1 MTGDDAGTQA
11 MAGTGAM
18 MTAGVLRMI
27 TLMVMTVVVMAMSM
41 LIGISNIPLD
51 RICWLFV
58 TVHQFSQLLSQHIC
72 AWVTFQG
79 LHSVWDL
86 SLISTVPSRGW
97 ICKGATLKVLH
108 SLALALS
115 VFNLKPF
122 VWSRKGKV
130 DSKLELDAAE
140 I

>member
-27 TLMVMTVVVMAMSM
+27 TLMVMVMTVVVMAMSM
-41 LIGISNIPLD
+41 LIGISNIPSHLLAF
-51 RICWLFV
+51 C
-58 TVHQFSQLLSQHIC
+58 FSQLLSQHIC

-108 SLALALS
+108 LLALALS

>member
-27 TLMVMTVVVMAMSM
+27 TLMVMVMMMTVVVIAMSM
-41 LIGISNIPLD
+41 LIGISNIPSHLLAF
-51 RICWLFV
+51 C
-58 TVHQFSQLLSQHIC
+58 FSQLLSQHTS

-86 SLISTVPSRGW
+86 SLIRTVPSRGW
-97 ICKGATLKVLH
+97 ICKGANLKLLH
-108 SLALALS
+108 LLALALS
-115 VFNLKPF
+115 LFNLKPF
-122 VWSRKGKV
+122 VWSRKG
-130 DSKLELDAAE
+130 
-140 I
+140 